1 MLTGLA
7 KVAADARV
15 CSRKMST
22 MAETFYNPEQ
32 KELMET
38 TRKVIEAEV
47 NPYVDEWEA
56 AKAFPAH
63 KVFKVK
69 RMSQIQCFGYHIK
82 YPPMCDI

>member
-1 MLTGLA
+1 MIVSTKTGLLLFRRGGLA
-7 KVAADARV
+7 GLKAADARV
-15 CSRKMST
+15 MCGKMST

-63 KVFKVK
+63 KVFKVGP
-69 RMSQIQCFGYHIK
+69 RY
-82 YPPMCDI
+82 